1 MPETNDDPIVIE
13 DKLTLIL
20 PAMNEEGNLERVVG
34 RSIEVLNE
42 QVPDWEIV
50 IVDDGSTD
58 STPELADQLA
68 ERDSRIRAVHHP
80 YNRGYGSAWR
90 SGFAAARGE
99 YLMCMDSDGQFD
111 LGDISLLL
119 PYINHYDIVAG
130 YRIDRQD
137 PPHRKLNAAIFHMAV
152 KALFSV
158 PLRDLDCGFKIFR
171 AELIHSLR
179 LCSPGALIN
188 LEIQTLARQ
197 RGATVIEV
205 GVNHYPRRA
214 GTPSGARLS
223 VILQAM
229 SEILVLRAR
238 LWRET
243 IRSHKAL
250 SLATSLAAGMTV
262 AGAVFRRLRRGKRVI

>member
-13 DKLTLIL
+13 GKLTLIL

-80 YNRGYGSAWR
+80 HNRGYGSAWR

-119 PYINHYDIVAG
+119 P
-130 YRIDRQD
+130 
-137 PPHRKLNAAIFHMAV
+137 
-152 KALFSV
+152 
-158 PLRDLDCGFKIFR
+158 
-171 AELIHSLR
+171 
-179 LCSPGALIN
+179 
-188 LEIQTLARQ
+188 
-197 RGATVIEV
+197 
-205 GVNHYPRRA
+205 
-214 GTPSGARLS
+214 
-223 VILQAM
+223 
-229 SEILVLRAR
+229 
-238 LWRET
+238 
-243 IRSHKAL
+243 
-250 SLATSLAAGMTV
+250 
-262 AGAVFRRLRRGKRVI
+262 